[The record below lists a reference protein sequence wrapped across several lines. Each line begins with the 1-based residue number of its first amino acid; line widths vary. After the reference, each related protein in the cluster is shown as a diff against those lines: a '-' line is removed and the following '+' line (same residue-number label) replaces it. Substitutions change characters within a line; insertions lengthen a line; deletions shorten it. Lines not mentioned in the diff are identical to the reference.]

1 MIAEKLEKA
10 KHALDAGDLST
21 AQALSREVIEEDP
34 QAHEGFYILGL
45 LAMRTG
51 RPDLAY
57 KFVLHAASLSPKSV
71 SYHITLTDWYY
82 KDHKINEAITHARLA
97 VEGAPDSSQAR
108 YNMGVMEGLQ
118 DHHDEALTHYL
129 AADEISPNNAQ
140 TLFNIAVTYN
150 ALGDPAKEIETY
162 QTLIATHPDF
172 AHGFNNLGLALA
184 ATGDLDGARDCYSR
198 AIELDGELIDA
209 HLNLSPLKTYTD
221 NDPHLDQLELLAQ
234 KATQDTYEKE
244 RYIWFCVGKAR
255 EDTGQFDA
263 AFEAYERGNA
273 LHRQTIELDEAT
285 SDLAVERVLA
295 SFTADLFEGWKHQG
309 CQDNTPIFIL
319 GMPRSG
325 TTLIE
330 QVLASHSS
338 VYGGDEL
345 RFLLQVSE
353 EARLRKGVPDIVDLV
368 HVMTADEK
376 ADVGKAYIECARTV
390 SGDATF
396 ITDKMPSNYYL
407 VGLIPLILP
416 NAKIIHSRRN
426 PMDICFSN
434 YARLFKEG
442 QKFTYDL
449 AEMGREYVRYDR
461 LMSHWHKVL
470 PEGLILDVQ
479 YEDMVSDIDTQ
490 ARRLLEHC
498 GLPWEDQVLE
508 FHKNKRAVTT
518 ASAAQVRKPIYAS
531 SVARWQRFEKHLG
544 PLKEALGAR
553 L

>member
-1 MIAEKLEKA
+1 MTAEILEKA
-10 KHALDAGDLST
+10 KAAYNAGDLNT
-21 AQALSREVIEEDP
+21 AQALSREVIEADP
-34 QAHEGFYILGL
+34 QAHEGFFILGL

-57 KFVLHAASLSPKSV
+57 KFALHAASLSPKTA

-82 KDHKINEAITHARLA
+82 KDNKLNEATMHARHA
-97 VEGAPDSSQAR
+97 VEVAPTSSQAR
-108 YNMGVMEGLQ
+108 YNMGVMAGIHG
-118 DHHDEALTHYL
+118 HHEDALSHYL

-140 TLFNIAVTYN
+140 TLFNIGVTYN
-150 ALGDPAKEIETY
+150 ALGNQAKEIETY
-162 QTLIATHPDF
+162 QKLIATHPDF

-184 ATGDLDGARDCYSR
+184 ATGDLDGARDCYNR
-198 AIELDGELIDA
+198 ALELDGELIDA
-209 HLNLSPLKTYTD
+209 HLNLSSLKTYTKS
-221 NDPHLDQLELLAQ
+221 DPHLDQLEVIAQ
-234 KATQDTYEKE
+234 KAMQQTYEKAP
-244 RYIWFCVGKAR
+244 YIWFSVGKAR
-255 EDTGQFDA
+255 EDTGQYDA

-273 LHRQTIELDEAT
+273 IHRQTIDFDEAT
-285 SDLAVERVLA
+285 SDQAVERILND
-295 SFTADLFEGWKHQG
+295 FTTDLFDGWQQHG
-309 CQDNTPIFIL
+309 CQDETPIFIL

-345 RFLLQVSE
+345 KFLLQVSE
-353 EARLRKGVPDIVDLV
+353 EARIRKNVPDIVDLV
-368 HVMTADEK
+368 RTVSADEK
-376 ADVGKAYIECARTV
+376 ADIGKAYVDLARTV
-390 SGDATF
+390 SADAQF

-416 NAKIIHSRRN
+416 NAKIIHSRRD
-426 PMDICFSN
+426 PMDVCFSN

-442 QKFTYDL
+442 QQFTYGM
-449 AEMGREYVRYDR
+449 AEMGGDYVRYDR
-461 LMSHWHKVL
+461 LMAHWGKVV

-479 YEDMVSDIDTQ
+479 YEDMVSDIGTQ
-490 ARRLLEHC
+490 ARRLLEFC
-498 GLPWEDQVLE
+498 GLPWEDQVLD

-544 PLKEALGAR
+544 PLKEALGAC